1 MSNPLF
7 NEERW
12 NQAAAT
18 SDSMTVN
25 GAVKKTGFFLV
36 LLILT
41 FAMTWQS
48 LDSTK
53 LIFGMAVGPTLLIS
67 AIAGLICAAIGCFFP
82 RSAAIVGTLYVLCEG
97 VLLGGVSWMYNAQYK
112 GLPLLAAALTIGTLM
127 GMLLLYTQRIIRATP
142 MFIKVVVG
150 ATVGLALGVGILM
163 LLNFFGVATGISGA
177 LHGSGPIGIGFSL
190 VCVGLAA
197 FNLVLDFHFIEEGAK
212 NQVPKYFEWV
222 SALALTITLVWLY
235 LEILRLLAKL
245 QKRD

>member
-18 SDSMTVN
+18 SESMTVN
-25 GAVKKTGFFLV
+25 GAVKKTGIFLV
-36 LLILT
+36 LLILA

-48 LDSTK
+48 LDTTK
-53 LIFGMAVGPTLLIS
+53 LIFSMAVGPTLLVS
-67 AIAGLICAAIGCFFP
+67 AIAGLICAVIGSFFP
-82 RSAAIVGTLYVLCEG
+82 KTAAIVGTLYVLCEG
-97 VLLGGVSWMYNAQYK
+97 VLLGGVSWMYNVQYK

-150 ATVGLALGVGILM
+150 ATVGLALGLGILM

-177 LHGSGPIGIGFSL
+177 LQGSGPIGIGFSL

-212 NQVPKYFEWV
+212 NRVPKYFEWV